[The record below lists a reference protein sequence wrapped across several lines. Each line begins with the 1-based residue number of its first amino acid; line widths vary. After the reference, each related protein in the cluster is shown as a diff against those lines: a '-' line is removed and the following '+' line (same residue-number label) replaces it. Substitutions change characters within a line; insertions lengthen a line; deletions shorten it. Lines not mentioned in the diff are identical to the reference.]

1 MDPGVSGIRCAN
13 QRLMTVAEPRLNSRS
28 EKTPSW
34 AKKTKIVAIKLKW
47 FDSHLNMYGC

>member
-28 EKTPSW
+28 EKKPRHGL
-34 AKKTKIVAIKLKW
+34 KKPKW
-47 FDSHLNMYGC
+47 LL

>member
-28 EKTPSW
+28 GEKKPRHGL
-34 AKKTKIVAIKLKW
+34 KKPK
-47 FDSHLNMYGC
+47 

>member
-34 AKKTKIVAIKLKW
+34 AKKNQNSCYKIKMV
-47 FDSHLNMYGC
+47 